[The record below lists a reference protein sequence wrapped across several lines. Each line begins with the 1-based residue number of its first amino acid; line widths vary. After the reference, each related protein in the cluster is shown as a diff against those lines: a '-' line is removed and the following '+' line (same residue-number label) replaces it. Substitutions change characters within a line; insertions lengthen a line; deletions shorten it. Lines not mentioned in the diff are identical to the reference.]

1 MPKPT
6 LVESL
11 QSLQGGRIAWPGPA
25 SVTAGTG
32 INDAPEQLSARRWGK
47 LRNPPLL
54 ARRNRFKNA
63 GHLGWFFDDFR
74 NRQLTIY
81 G

>member
-11 QSLQGGRIAWPGPA
+11 QSLQGDRIAWPGPA

-32 INDAPEQLSARRWGK
+32 INNAREPLSARRRGK
-47 LRNPPLL
+47 LRNPPLP
-54 ARRNRFKNA
+54 ARRNRFKIA
-63 GHLGWFFDDFR
+63 GRWSWFFDDFR
-74 NRQLTIY
+74 NRQLAIY

>member
-11 QSLQGGRIAWPGPA
+11 LALQGVRIAWPGPP
-25 SVTAGTG
+25 SLTAGTG
-32 INDAPEQLSARRWGK
+32 ISSARQPLSARRRGK
-47 LRNPPLL
+47 LRNPPLI
-54 ARRNRFKNA
+54 ARRKRFKNA
-63 GHLGWFFDDFR
+63 GHWSSFSDDFR
-74 NRQLTIY
+74 NRQLAIY

>member
-1 MPKPT
+1 MPKPS

-11 QSLQGGRIAWPGPA
+11 QSLQRGRIAWPCPA
-25 SVTAGTG
+25 SLTAGTG
-32 INDAPEQLSARRWGK
+32 ISNAREPLSARRRGK
-47 LRNPPLL
+47 LRNPPLV

-63 GHLGWFFDDFR
+63 GQRSWFFDDFR
-74 NRQLTIY
+74 NRQLAIY

>member
-11 QSLQGGRIAWPGPA
+11 LSLQGGRIAWPGPA
-25 SVTAGTG
+25 SLTVGTG
-32 INDAPEQLSARRWGK
+32 ISNAREPLSARRRGK

-63 GHLGWFFDDFR
+63 GHLVCFFDDFR
-74 NRQLTIY
+74 NRQLAIY